1 MGYGSGLESAR
12 VAQRDRALRW
22 DLAADIVVD
31 VWRTGSYVASVWHLE
46 RLADLGA
53 AAQRAA
59 QALGAVARFDVSN
72 SLGAGPTVVVRISFV
87 DPGGVA
93 LRRAQEGLASLLASV
108 RRQQPSH

>member
-1 MGYGSGLESAR
+1 MGYGSAPESAR
-12 VAQRDRALRW
+12 AGQRERAAQRW
-22 DLAADIVVD
+22 DLTADIVMD

-46 RLADLGA
+46 RLADLGV

-59 QALGAVARFDVSN
+59 QAFGTIARFDVSN

-93 LRRAQEGLASLLASV
+93 LRRAQEGLAALLCSV
-108 RRQQPSH
+108 RRQQSR